1 MQVNPQSTYVFSESA
16 LVKFNSY
23 IHHRKPLIKTN
34 TKKLNELKKKQQQL
48 NKQKFKTKETS
59 ATFISS

>member
-1 MQVNPQSTYVFSESA
+1 MFFSESA

-23 IHHRKPLIKTN
+23 IHHEKPLIKTN
-34 TKKLNELKKKQQQL
+34 TKKLNELKKKQQL